1 MYKIIKRSGDVV
13 DFQLGK
19 IAAAIE
25 KAMMA
30 CKRDY
35 DDGILT
41 TLALKS
47 ASMAEAKAQG
57 GAVAVED
64 VQDCVERVLSES
76 GYFDVAKSYIL
87 YREQHKKLRQAKN
100 TLLDYQKTVDNYLKT
115 IDWRVKESSTI
126 TYSLGGLILGNS
138 GAITANYWLSEVYD
152 EEVADA
158 HRNVRMHIHDLS
170 MLSPYCAGWN
180 LKDLIERGII
190 SVGGRTASKPA
201 AHLSTLANQ
210 MVNFLGILQNEWA
223 GAQAFSSF
231 DTYLA
236 PFVKADNLTYD
247 QVKQAIQSFVFGVN
261 TPSRW
266 GTQPPFTN
274 ITLDWTVPDDLRD
287 QPAIV
292 GGKEMPFTYGDCKAE
307 MDVVNKAFIDVM
319 LEGDANGR
327 GHEYPMNCVA

>member
-47 ASMAEAKAQG
+47 ASMAEAKAHE

-223 GAQAFSSF
+223 G
-231 DTYLA
+231 
-236 PFVKADNLTYD
+236 
-247 QVKQAIQSFVFGVN
+247 
-261 TPSRW
+261 
-266 GTQPPFTN
+266 
-274 ITLDWTVPDDLRD
+274 
-287 QPAIV
+287 
-292 GGKEMPFTYGDCKAE
+292 
-307 MDVVNKAFIDVM
+307 
-319 LEGDANGR
+319 
-327 GHEYPMNCVA
+327 